1 MASGYLKGGG
11 GIPDKT
17 MVTMVAQ
24 KLCLCR
30 FERDKARCPGYL
42 AHGLQMTCEESQGVT
57 MLAVSIGVLA
67 PTLVLINLMAH
78 SLYVLNTKHF
88 KNLYTFVS

>member
-1 MASGYLKGGG
+1 
-11 GIPDKT
+11 
-17 MVTMVAQ
+17 MVTTVAQ
-24 KLCLCR
+24 KLRLCR

-57 MLAVSIGVLA
+57 MLAVSNGHSFCRSVLA

-78 SLYVLNTKHF
+78 SLYVLNTEHF
-88 KNLYTFVS
+88 KISIHL